1 MARRGSGTW
10 LAQHYGPACRPRMVQ
25 VTIGSNVAR
34 GFDIRTKECW
44 QAFAAVIAA
53 FRYAVRS
60 ADTGVYNCR
69 NTASG
74 GKSPHS
80 WATAL
85 DLNWLTNPATGGVYG
100 GANRV
105 ITDMPAE
112 MIAAIKNIKT
122 KAGVKVFG
130 WGGDYSSFKDAMHFE
145 ILGTPSELARGIDWS
160 TVVQAIRDPKDPS
173 TYPTLRE
180 GDVGPTVTDLQVRLI
195 NDARIH
201 VEGGADGNFGP
212 GTLAAVTQFQTS
224 RGLTVDGVVGLQ
236 TWTALLA
243 KMPAL
248 EPGDEGPVK
257 DQPKQP
263 DYAVAVRYGRGFP
276 ADERMAR
283 ALAAAKHLHVGPHD
297 HPARVGEVIL
307 VGGHAV
313 AQFDRSLADSVREY
327 AGATRMDTWQLISIE
342 IAEFLR
348 TT

>member
-10 LAQHYGPACRPRMVQ
+10 LAQHYGEACDPEMVQ
-25 VTIGSNVAR
+25 VTLNSNVAR
-34 GFDIRTKECW
+34 GVDVRTKEGW
-44 QAFAAVIAA
+44 QALSAVLVAW
-53 FRYAVRS
+53 RYAVRS

-105 ITDMPAE
+105 ITDMPPG
-112 MIAAIKNIKT
+112 MVDDIKNIKT
-122 KAGVKVFG
+122 KGGVRVFG
-130 WGGDYSSFKDAMHFE
+130 WGGDYNSFKDAMHFE
-145 ILGTPSELARGIDWS
+145 VIATPSELAIDIDWA
-160 TVVQAIRDPKDPS
+160 TVMQVPLDPKNPS

-180 GDVGPTVTDLQVRLI
+180 GDRGPTVGDLQVRLI
-195 NDARIH
+195 NDALIH

-212 GTLAAVTQFQTS
+212 GTLVAVLIFQES
-224 RGLTVDGVVGLQ
+224 RGLTVDGIFGLQ
-236 TWTALLA
+236 SWTALLA

-248 EPGDEGPVK
+248 SPDDAGPVK

-263 DYAVAVRYGRGFP
+263 DYAVAVRYHRSFP

-283 ALAAAKHLHVGPHD
+283 ALAAARHLHVGPHD
-297 HPARVGEVIL
+297 HPARVGQAIL
-307 VGGHAV
+307 VGGGA
-313 AQFDRSLADSVREY
+313 VREFERSKADEVIEY
-327 AGATRMDTWQLISIE
+327 FGATRMDTWQLISFA
-342 IAEFLR
+342 IAEYLR
-348 TT
+348 